1 MREDMYELL
10 LERPRGGRR
19 IRHVRRRLSPLRM
32 DEAEAAPKR
41 VSIGRGIDKT
51 KWLSENLAP
60 LRRYLE
66 SRLGEPWD
74 QVYSEIR
81 RHLRFDCAVQLHV
94 LQHLFEY
101 VELYVDIID
110 GVPCSRPNG
119 RVLGTHRY
127 DFYVCPETGALLR
140 RRPKRRHHRGRG
152 GGEDGEQDQVRRR
165 RRRRLGSR

>member
-19 IRHVRRRLSPLRM
+19 IRHVRKRLSPLRM

-41 VSIGRGIDKT
+41 VSVGRGVTKT
-51 KWLSENLAP
+51 KWLNENLAP

-81 RHLRFDCAVQLHV
+81 RHVRFDSAVQLHV
-94 LQHLFEY
+94 LQHLRWD
-101 VELYVDIID
+101 VDLHVDIID
-110 GVPCSRPNG
+110 GVPVSRDRG
-119 RVLGTHRY
+119 RALYARWY
-127 DFYVCPETGALLR
+127 SFYVCPETGVLRCYNPGR
-140 RRPKRRHHRGRG
+140 RRERGA
-152 GGEDGEQDQVRRR
+152 GGEEKKPRK
-165 RRRRLGSR
+165 RRRLGSR